1 VERSLGAKRRRDRT
15 LGILLVRSDDAYLQE
30 DSEWNFADRKF
41 VRHYPSTPDLNVEF
55 LNSIVAE

>member
-1 VERSLGAKRRRDRT
+1 
-15 LGILLVRSDDAYLQE
+15 VRSDDAYLQE